1 MKPGSPPARILRGGV
16 LSGCA
21 TLAVATV
28 AYALTSMRNPLYGD
42 PAHANISGMWNPEF
56 SYFGPP
62 VADPAAA
69 ARTAS
74 PAGPGGFPRK
84 PPDPQLTPPYAQRY
98 AEWRR
103 KFAEGKQDPDTVT
116 RCLAFGI
123 ARFGTMPVEII

>member
-74 PAGPGGFPRK
+74 PAGPGGVP
-84 PPDPQLTPPYAQRY
+84 AQAAGPAAHAALC
-98 AEWRR
+98 AEVRR
-103 KFAEGKQDPDTVT
+103 VAPEVRGRQAGP
-116 RCLAFGI
+116 
-123 ARFGTMPVEII
+123 